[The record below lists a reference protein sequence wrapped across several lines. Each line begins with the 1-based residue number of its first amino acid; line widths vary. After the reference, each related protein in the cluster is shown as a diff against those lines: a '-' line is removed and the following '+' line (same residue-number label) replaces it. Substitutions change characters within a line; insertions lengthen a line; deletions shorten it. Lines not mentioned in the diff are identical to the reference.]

1 MISPNHMRH
10 QKKKVTL
17 DRKTGARSALLAGLA
32 ESLILYERIN
42 TTKAK
47 AKALRSVVERLI
59 TKAKTNS
66 VATRRDLQSRLYTK
80 NTVKKLVE
88 ELGPRYAE
96 RKGGYT
102 RTVVLKNRLG
112 DGAEEVLIEL
122 V

>member
-1 MISPNHMRH
+1 MRH

-17 DRKTGARSALLAGLA
+17 DRKTGPRTALLTGLV
-32 ESLILYERIN
+32 ESLILYEKIN

-47 AKALRSVVERLI
+47 AKAVRSVAERLI
-59 TKAKTNS
+59 TKAKVNS
-66 VATRRDLQSRLYTK
+66 LHTRRELISKLYTK
-80 NTVKKLVE
+80 NTVNKLLE
-88 ELGPRYAE
+88 DLGPRYAD

-102 RTVVLKNRLG
+102 RIVTLKNRVG

>member
-1 MISPNHMRH
+1 MRH
-10 QKKKVTL
+10 QKRKVTL
-17 DRKTGARSALLAGLA
+17 DRKTGPRQALLKGLA
-32 ESLILYERIN
+32 ESLILYEKIN

-47 AKALRSVVERLI
+47 AKATRSVVERLI

-66 VATRRDLQSRLYTK
+66 LAARRDLQSRLYTK
-80 NTVKKLVE
+80 NTVKKLIE
-88 ELGPRYAE
+88 DLGPRYAD

-102 RTVVLKNRLG
+102 RIVMLKNRVG

>member
-1 MISPNHMRH
+1 MRH
-10 QKKKVTL
+10 QKRKFTL
-17 DRKTGARSALLAGLA
+17 DRKTGPRQALLKGLA
-32 ESLILYERIN
+32 ESLILYEKIN

-47 AKALRSVVERLI
+47 AKAVRIVVERLI

-66 VATRRDLQSRLYTK
+66 LTVRRDLISRLYTK
-80 NTVKKLVE
+80 NTVKKLLE

-102 RTVVLKNRLG
+102 RIVMLKNRVG

>member
-1 MISPNHMRH
+1 MRH

-17 DRKTGARSALLAGLA
+17 DRKTGPRTALLKGLA
-32 ESLILYERIN
+32 ESLILHEKVN

-47 AKALRSVVERLI
+47 ARAVRPMVERLI

-66 VATRRDLQSRLYTK
+66 LHSRRELQRSLITK
-80 NTVKKLVE
+80 NTVDKLLE
-88 ELGPRYAE
+88 DLGPRYAQ

-102 RTVVLKNRLG
+102 RTVVLKNRIG

>member
-1 MISPNHMRH
+1 MRH
-10 QKKKVTL
+10 QKRKVTL
-17 DRKTGARSALLAGLA
+17 DRKTGPRTALLAGLA
-32 ESLILYERIN
+32 ESLILYEKIN

-47 AKALRSVVERLI
+47 AKAVRSIVERMI
-59 TKAKTNS
+59 TKAKGKDLH
-66 VATRRDLQSRLYTK
+66 ARRELMKQLYTK
-80 NTVKKLVE
+80 NSVKKLIE

-102 RTVVLKNRLG
+102 RTVVLKNRVG